1 MIDRAASAHKRAV
14 SKRWEV
20 MPHRPRTS
28 ILLPVFDAVETLPS
42 CLRSIQRQTDPDW
55 ECIAIDD
62 GSSDRGTDVV
72 REFSAIDARFRLLE
86 RPHRGLVPTL
96 ADGIAHCR
104 GRFVARMDADDW
116 MCRDRIA
123 AQSAALERNLS
134 LAAVGSRVRLF
145 PRRDLRDG
153 MRAYE
158 RWLNAIDSPRK
169 LRTEAFVECPVAHPS
184 LMIRSEVL
192 RAHPYRD
199 CGWPEDYD
207 LVLRLLAAG
216 LELDVVPR
224 RLLAWRDRPSRLS
237 RTSET
242 YSIERFTAC
251 KAAHLASSFLANSNA
266 YALWGYGG
274 TGRKLQNALRQRGKR
289 PSAILELHPGRL
301 GNAIAGAPVV
311 HPDEWL
317 RAPEQP
323 LVVSVAGAVARA
335 QIRAALDRVGLSD
348 GVDYVCA
355 A

>member
-1 MIDRAASAHKRAV
+1 
-14 SKRWEV
+14 
-20 MPHRPRTS
+20 MPHQPRTS
-28 ILLPVFDAVETLPS
+28 ILLPIFNAVATLPS

-55 ECIAIDD
+55 ECILIDD
-62 GSSDRGTDVV
+62 GSSDRGFDLA
-72 REFSAIDARFRLLE
+72 REFSAIDARFRLFD

-96 ADGIAHCR
+96 IDGFEQCR

-116 MCRDRIA
+116 MHRDRIS
-123 AQSAALERNLS
+123 AQSVALEGNPA
-134 LAAVGSRVRLF
+134 LAAVGCHVRIF
-145 PRRDLRDG
+145 PRRHLRDG

-158 RWLNAIDSPRK
+158 KWLNSIDSPRK
-169 LRTEAFVECPVAHPS
+169 LRAEAFVECPIAHPS

-199 CGWPEDYD
+199 CGWAEDYD
-207 LVLRLLAAG
+207 LVLRLLAAD
-216 LELDVVPR
+216 LKIDVVPR
-224 RLLAWRDRPSRLS
+224 RLLGWRDRPTRLS

-251 KAAHLASSFLANSNA
+251 KAAHLASSFLADSNA

-274 TGRKLQNALRQRGKR
+274 TGRSLQHALRRRGKR
-289 PSAILELHPGRL
+289 PSAILELHPGRI

-317 RAPEQP
+317 RSPQQR
-323 LVVSVAGAVARA
+323 LVVSVAGSTARA
-335 QIRAALDRVGLSD
+335 EIRARLDRAGLCD
-348 GVDYVCA
+348 GIDYVCA